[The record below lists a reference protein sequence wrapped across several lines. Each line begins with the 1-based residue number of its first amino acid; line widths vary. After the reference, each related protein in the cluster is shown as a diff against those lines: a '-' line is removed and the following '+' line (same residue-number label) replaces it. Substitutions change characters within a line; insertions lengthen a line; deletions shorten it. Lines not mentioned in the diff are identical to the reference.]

1 MSRPATALLFL
12 LTMPLAAIAAT
23 PIDQTVALSPGA
35 LVQIENVKGRISV
48 TAWDRSEA
56 HIGGTLGDGVEKL
69 LVRGGGDRLLIRV
82 EYPQQQGWFGWGNG
96 SGGGDS
102 TLEIR
107 LPRSVAL
114 EIEAVSADVDV
125 TGTDG
130 KRLSIEAVSGDVTVD
145 AAAAEATVETVSG
158 DQDLR
163 IATRDLGV
171 ETVSGDVR
179 VRGAIDGRIHAEAV
193 SGTLHL
199 AGGSLKS
206 VDASTVSG
214 DIDVSGQLA
223 AGGRVGIEALSGDVS
238 VELSGPTSARVSAGS
253 FSGSIRSSVGTA
265 EKSEYGPGTSLDTTV
280 GDGAGQIELETF
292 SGDIRL
298 ELD

>member
-1 MSRPATALLFL
+1 MSRPATALLIL
-12 LTMPLAAIAAT
+12 LSTPLAAIAAT

-35 LVQIENVKGRISV
+35 LVEIENVKGRISV
-48 TAWDRSEA
+48 SAWDRPEA
-56 HIGGTLGDGVEKL
+56 HIGGTLGEGVEKL

-82 EYPQQQGWFGWGNG
+82 EYPEQQGWFGWGKG
-96 SGGGDS
+96 SGGGD
-102 TLEIR
+102 TLLEIR

-145 AAAAEATVETVSG
+145 AAAAEAIVETVSG
-158 DQDLR
+158 DQELR

-179 VRGAIDGRIHAEAV
+179 VRGAIDGRIRAEAV

-199 AGGSLKS
+199 AGGTLKTIE
-206 VDASTVSG
+206 ATTVSG
-214 DIDVSGQLA
+214 DVDVTGKLA

-238 VELSGPTSARVSAGS
+238 LELSGPISARVSASS

-265 EKSEYGPGTSLDTTV
+265 EKSEYGPGTSLEATA
-280 GDGAGQIELETF
+280 GDGDGQIELETF

-298 ELD
+298 EID